1 MISNV
6 QVCGF
11 LTYSDLT
18 LTRHVGRVCERE
30 DDDTVMDFSRA
41 RTPYHAL
48 GATMREQPTTQ
59 TVLVIDDEVQ
69 IRRLLRMALQ
79 ARGWRVMEADGGQ
92 LGMSEV
98 ALGRPDAVVVDVGL
112 PDMDGVEV
120 LKRLREWSRIPI
132 MVLSV
137 RNSMEEKVRALDA
150 GADDYLSK
158 PFHSAELLARLRAI
172 MRRSSA
178 PTDEPEF
185 MSGGLHVDFAAR
197 AVRVGDRRLDL
208 TRMEY
213 DLLKILAR
221 NAGRVVTQRQ
231 LLRDIWGPSGDG
243 CANHLRVHMAHLRS
257 KLSTAGFDRARL
269 QTEAGVGYRL
279 LDGNG

>member
-1 MISNV
+1 MISDPRI
-6 QVCGF
+6 CGF
-11 LTYSDLT
+11 LMYLDQT

-30 DDDTVMDFSRA
+30 GDDFAAGCSGGRVPYDALTV
-41 RTPYHAL
+41 
-48 GATMREQPTTQ
+48 TMREQPTTQ

-69 IRRLLRMALQ
+69 IRRLLRTAFQAL
-79 ARGWRVMEADGGQ
+79 GWRVMEADGGQ
-92 LGMSEV
+92 LGISEV
-98 ALGRPDAVVVDVGL
+98 ALGRPDAVIVDLRL

-132 MVLSV
+132 LVLSV

-172 MRRSSA
+172 MRRANPSM
-178 PTDEPEF
+178 DDPEF
-185 MSGGLHVDFAAR
+185 VSGNLRVDFAAR
-197 AVRVGDRRLDL
+197 AVRVRGRVLRL
-208 TRMEY
+208 TRIEY

-231 LLRDIWGPSGDG
+231 LLRDIWGPPGDG

-257 KLSTAGFDRARL
+257 KLSRAGFERRRL

-279 LDGNG
+279 LE